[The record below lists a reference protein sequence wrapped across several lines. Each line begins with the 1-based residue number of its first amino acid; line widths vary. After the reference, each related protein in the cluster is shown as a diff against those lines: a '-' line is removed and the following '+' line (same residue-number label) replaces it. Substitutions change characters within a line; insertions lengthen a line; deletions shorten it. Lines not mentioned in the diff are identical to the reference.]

1 MKALS
6 NVPFFPSLIT
16 LGNAFCGFLAII
28 KITDAAFLVGSRP
41 LTAALQP
48 EVFARIE
55 TAGLLIF
62 LAMIFDALDG
72 KVARLTDQTTDF
84 GAQLDSLADVITFG
98 VAPAVLAKFMVDLH
112 QPPHGDLLPSH
123 PKFYYLCAALFALFA
138 VMRLARFNVETP
150 SHSEEAHR
158 EFSGLPTP
166 AAAAAIVSLLLFIC
180 AQTDNREITNL
191 LFSPTIYNSLIRF
204 LPLVLF
210 LTGLLMIST
219 LPYPHFM
226 NTVFRG
232 RKSFPFLALAVFVL
246 ILGAL
251 EWRIVLLS
259 LCALYLLTG
268 PVIGIFRLFFGG
280 KDSGGDG
287 ELDEEVEEEDPG
299 GQGTSQVL
307 RRIEPG
313 PRA

>member
-28 KITDAAFLVGSRP
+28 KITDAAFLVGSHP
-41 LTAALQP
+41 LTEALRP

-62 LAMIFDALDG
+62 LAMVFDALDG

-112 QPPHGDLLPSH
+112 QPPHGSLLPSH

-150 SHSEEAHR
+150 DHSEEAHS

-166 AAAAAIVSLLLFIC
+166 AAAAAIVSLLLFTC
-180 AQTDNREITNL
+180 AQKETGEITNL
-191 LFSPTIYNSLIRF
+191 LFSPEIYNNLIRF

-232 RKSFPFLALAVFVL
+232 KKSFPFLALAVFVL

-251 EWRIVLLS
+251 EWRIVLLI
-259 LCALYLLTG
+259 LCSLYLLTG
-268 PVIGIFRLFFGG
+268 PLIGLTRLFFGG
-280 KDSGGDG
+280 RGSGSDG
-287 ELDEEVEEEDPG
+287 NDEEDGQPPQEG
-299 GQGTSQVL
+299 GGPPQIL
-307 RRIEPG
+307 RRVESG
-313 PRA
+313 PVN